1 MDRDGTDEKV
11 DTQGWSKV
19 MGRETVTV
27 PAGTFPDAVKVE
39 ARMNMK
45 IHLSGSRRT
54 VSGIDVMTAWF
65 AKGIG
70 LVKYV
75 ERQELSA
82 VKEDRGV
89 VTEITEELEA
99 HDIKPLKASL
109 N

>member
-1 MDRDGTDEKV
+1 
-11 DTQGWSKV
+11 
-19 MGRETVTV
+19 
-27 PAGTFPDAVKVE
+27 
-39 ARMNMK
+39 MK
-45 IHLSGSRRT
+45 IHLSGSHRT

-89 VTEITEELEA
+89 VTEITEELEE